1 MSITV
6 IGNASI
12 EFSASVN
19 RLPAKGESIAAA
31 SFKQRAGGKGFI
43 EAIAAARL
51 GREVAMFTRVGE
63 DNFGNTLLQTLMGE
77 NVRVVN
83 IPRSETPTGSSL
95 ITTDAAG
102 QSTIV
107 VFPGANSELNEQVVM
122 QHIERI
128 INSDILLLQQET
140 PAQTVGFAVET
151 AAQHKPLIIV
161 NPSPALTL
169 PHELYKHIDCLT
181 PNVSELSALTH
192 KDDLQEGVEVLLS
205 WGVKNVIVT
214 LSDKGCYYANA
225 EEQYF
230 VEPFK
235 VDAIDKA
242 GVGDA
247 FNAALA
253 VALSEGRSYREAMI
267 FANAVGA
274 LTASK
279 PGSIE
284 SLPMRSEVEYFIR
297 EY

>member
-122 QHIERI
+122 QHI
-128 INSDILLLQQET
+128 
-140 PAQTVGFAVET
+140 
-151 AAQHKPLIIV
+151 HKPLIIV

-192 KDDLQEGVEVLLS
+192 KDDLEEGVDVLLS

-214 LSDKGCYYANA
+214 LSDKGCYYANSD
-225 EEQYF
+225 EQYF